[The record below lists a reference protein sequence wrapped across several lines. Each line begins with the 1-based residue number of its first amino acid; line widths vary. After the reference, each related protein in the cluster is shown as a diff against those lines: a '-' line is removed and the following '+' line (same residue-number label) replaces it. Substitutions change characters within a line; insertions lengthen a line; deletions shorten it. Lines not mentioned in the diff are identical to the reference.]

1 MGSFVKVEQTV
12 KIIGELVEQGECFFR
27 NDKYKEAIAEIRN
40 LESFITEKYLE
51 DAEETTTELSAK
63 EIADITAIVIE
74 RQLELQI
81 AASHNNAAKKI
92 YNNTIRFL
100 QKKKI

>member
-51 DAEETTTELSAK
+51 DAEETNVVAETKA
-63 EIADITAIVIE
+63 AAIE
-74 RQLELQI
+74 RQLQIQI
-81 AASHNNAAKKI
+81 AASQNDQAKKI
-92 YNNTIRFL
+92 YNNTNQFL

>member
-12 KIIGELVEQGECFFR
+12 KIIGELVEQGECFSR

-51 DAEETTTELSAK
+51 DAEETNAVAETKA
-63 EIADITAIVIE
+63 AAIE
-74 RQLELQI
+74 RQLQIQI
-81 AASHNNAAKKI
+81 AASQNDQAKKI
-92 YNNTIRFL
+92 YNNTIQFL